1 MANGYP
7 FQEKGGSHSKSKTS
21 HRKSGHKDPRHG
33 APHNIQQPR
42 AAQSNSHAS
51 DQGSQMGNSAP
62 QNPTTPVNNFNQM
75 APRESKRGGF
85 GALGRGR

>member
-33 APHNIQQPR
+33 APHNIQQAR
-42 AAQSNSHAS
+42 EAQTRSAAPNG
-51 DQGSQMGNSAP
+51 GSEMENSAP
-62 QNPTTPVNNFNQM
+62 QNPQVGTGAFAPM